1 MFSCRNKSSVASTNI
16 SQSMHK
22 PNRPRSQSSVIIH
35 RWHVRQTFSNIKHRF
50 FFIII
55 EFLKPKMLRTCN
67 KGVFLSQPIP
77 CYVPLSFLM
86 FIAILFSR
94 ILLRTDFNRSD
105 GHRASSVTAPSFL
118 LPWQR
123 DIRTTLH
130 YLNALYSITR
140 FTLAAVNENTVY
152 SITSDGPLW
161 L

>member
-16 SQSMHK
+16 SQSMRK
-22 PNRPRSQSSVIIH
+22 RNRPRSQWSVIIH

-50 FFIII
+50 FFIIFEI
-55 EFLKPKMLRTCN
+55 LKPKMLRTCN
-67 KGVFLSQPIP
+67 KGVFLSQLIP
-77 CYVPLSFLM
+77 CYVPLSFLI

-94 ILLRTDFNRSD
+94 ILLADFNRSD

-123 DIRTTLH
+123 DIRTALH
-130 YLNALYSITR
+130 YLNVLFSIAL
-140 FTLAAVNENTVY
+140 FTLAAVSENTFY
-152 SITSDGPLW
+152 PITSDDPLW